1 MPEQI
6 NASADLWVAVEADI
20 TGADTDK
27 DASSSAKRSAQPHL
41 AVATHNAT
49 LPTVASGTA
58 GSLQID
64 SSGRLLVADGGGSLT
79 IDGTVT
85 ANTGLSQPLTD
96 TQLRA
101 AAVPVSASTLP
112 LPTGAATQTTLASL
126 LTELQGK
133 ADLAETQ
140 PVSLASLPAL
150 APGSNTIGAISN
162 TAFVANAGT
171 NLNTSALALESG
183 GNLAGINTKLPAGLT
198 VTSTRLLVDP
208 SGVTQPISVSALPL
222 PTGAATAA
230 NQSTL
235 IGLLPA
241 ALGAQSAAGSLSIV
255 PGTSTTF
262 TVANAGTFAVQAAQS
277 GTWTVT
283 GAGGTFPVTDS
294 DGSLTIDAPVGT
306 PAFVR
311 LSDGTNPI
319 STLPVSLASLPAD
332 YNSGA
337 AGASTLRS
345 VLATRHEAAATPISV
360 RLSNG
365 STFYT
370 ADGGGGGGSAVAG
383 AAVIITPTL
392 DTSAYAVGDVLFAQ
406 TTIAGATAEA
416 TGQGTI
422 ESITV
427 VDGDDTAPAFT
438 LVFFRDTIT
447 IAAANAAW
455 NVSDADM
462 AKAIGFVS
470 FVAADYK
477 DFGANRVATRQCY
490 FRFSPASGTAIYCAA
505 FADSVSTLT
514 ASGLTITVGIGRE
527 S

>member
-1 MPEQI
+1 M
-6 NASADLWVAVEADI
+6 A
-20 TGADTDK
+20 
-27 DASSSAKRSAQPHL
+27 
-41 AVATHNAT
+41 
-49 LPTVASGTA
+49 A
-58 GSLQID
+58 GSNVI
-64 SSGRLLVADGGGSLT
+64 GS
-79 IDGTVT
+79 
-85 ANTGLSQPLTD
+85 
-96 TQLRA
+96 
-101 AAVPVSASTLP
+101 
-112 LPTGAATQTTLASL
+112 
-126 LTELQGK
+126 
-133 ADLAETQ
+133 
-140 PVSLASLPAL
+140 
-150 APGSNTIGAISN
+150 ISN
-162 TAFVANAGT
+162 TSF
-171 NLNTSALALESG
+171 
-183 GNLAGINTKLPAGLT
+183 
-198 VTSTRLLVDP
+198 
-208 SGVTQPISVSALPL
+208 
-222 PTGAATAA
+222 AAT
-230 NQSTL
+230 
-235 IGLLPA
+235 
-241 ALGAQSAAGSLSIV
+241 
-255 PGTSTTF
+255 
-262 TVANAGTFAVQAAQS
+262 QS
-277 GTWTVT
+277 GTW
-283 GAGGTFPVTDS
+283 DI
-294 DGSLTIDAPVGT
+294 GSITTLPSL
-306 PAFVR
+306 PA
-311 LSDGTNPI
+311 GTNNI
-319 STLPVSLASLPAD
+319 GDVDIVTLPAD

-365 STFYT
+365 STFYN

-392 DTSAYAVGDVLFAQ
+392 DTSAYAIGDVLFAQ

-447 IAAANAAW
+447 IAAANEAW

-505 FADSVSTLT
+505 FADSASTLT